1 MSYEQDQDDYNRAY
15 VDTDE
20 RNTENDFGFR
30 WGQVLVER
38 LASIHRRKGDRCSWK
53 IIRITPDTGKTVEVY
68 ISPTGRSI
76 RIYKG
81 HRELK

>member
-1 MSYEQDQDDYNRAY
+1 MSYEQDQDEYNRAY

-20 RNTENDFGFR
+20 QNGVNDFGFR

-38 LASIHRRKGDRCSWK
+38 LASIHRRKDDAHSWK

-81 HRELK
+81 HKEMK